1 MKLIAVLVLSHHS
14 KANMEEEC
22 IIMCRSN
29 TSQFCYGKLL
39 CLNTLRS
46 KATPSLQLLKKNVNA
61 FHVTEII
68 LIPSFILPRPVT
80 VTLSLVPKIH
90 TKLYLRWTAPL
101 SKSGW
106 ASNKF
111 RGRLPLPFH
120 QYYATPQFCWCTK
133 EITEQY
139 AVCMSRCHLS
149 VMFD

>member
-1 MKLIAVLVLSHHS
+1 
-14 KANMEEEC
+14 
-22 IIMCRSN
+22 MCRSN

-68 LIPSFILPRPVT
+68 LIPIFILPRPVT

-90 TKLYLRWTAPL
+90 TNLYLRWTAPL

-106 ASNKF
+106 ASNNSGVDCHYHSINIMLHPILLMYF
-111 RGRLPLPFH
+111 
-120 QYYATPQFCWCTK
+120 TK